1 MSIDPIILGHNQF
14 VGVDHLSQD
23 RARDRIERF
32 SDTKRI
38 LDVISYFYELGGRGM
53 MLSTH
58 QRATEIMRAIGSEPE
73 LSENMNFYPLIP
85 YAQGYIRRANE
96 MGVVGML
103 NDVLGPASASAKLKI
118 LFKGGINVMR
128 KDFLSILS
136 TLIDVELLPFKGFN
150 TKAVFLHNV
159 LTDLALSLKA
169 QNIFEFYMDYIK
181 DNYGIIPA
189 FGTMNFARLMESFDE
204 WGIKKP
210 LVMTSFN
217 KIGFQ
222 MNPSREECER
232 CLKEYDVEV
241 LAMSTLA
248 AGYLKPR
255 NAYDYLFTLPNIKSF
270 VVGFSTKE
278 HAMDIV
284 NLIKTS
290 KFNDGGIQCKPT
302 ETT

>member
-32 SDTKRI
+32 SDTKGFGCHKLLLRA
-38 LDVISYFYELGGRGM
+38 GWQRM

-103 NDVLGPASASAKLKI
+103 NDVLEPASTSAKLKI
-118 LFKGGINVMR
+118 LLKGGINVMR

-136 TLIDVELLPFKGFN
+136 TLIDVELLPLKDSI

-159 LTDLALSLKA
+159 L
-169 QNIFEFYMDYIK
+169 NGPCRY
-181 DNYGIIPA
+181 
-189 FGTMNFARLMESFDE
+189 
-204 WGIKKP
+204 
-210 LVMTSFN
+210 
-217 KIGFQ
+217 
-222 MNPSREECER
+222 
-232 CLKEYDVEV
+232 
-241 LAMSTLA
+241 
-248 AGYLKPR
+248 
-255 NAYDYLFTLPNIKSF
+255 
-270 VVGFSTKE
+270 
-278 HAMDIV
+278 H
-284 NLIKTS
+284 
-290 KFNDGGIQCKPT
+290 
-302 ETT
+302 

>member
-73 LSENMNFYPLIP
+73 LSKNMNFYPLIP

-103 NDVLGPASASAKLKI
+103 NDVLEPASTSAKLKI

-128 KDFLSILS
+128 KDFLSLLS
-136 TLIDVELLPFKGFN
+136 TLIDIELLPFKGFN

-169 QNIFEFYMDYIK
+169 QNIFEFYVDYIK
-181 DNYGIIPA
+181 DNYGVVPA
-189 FGTMNFARLMESFDE
+189 FGTMNFSKLVESFDE
-204 WGIKKP
+204 W
-210 LVMTSFN
+210 
-217 KIGFQ
+217 
-222 MNPSREECER
+222 
-232 CLKEYDVEV
+232 
-241 LAMSTLA
+241 
-248 AGYLKPR
+248 
-255 NAYDYLFTLPNIKSF
+255 
-270 VVGFSTKE
+270 
-278 HAMDIV
+278 
-284 NLIKTS
+284 
-290 KFNDGGIQCKPT
+290 
-302 ETT
+302 

>member
-32 SDTKRI
+32 SDTQKI
-38 LDVISYFYELGGRGM
+38 LDVISCFYELGGRGM

-73 LSENMNFYPLIP
+73 ISRNMNFYPLIP

-103 NDVLGPASASAKLKI
+103 NDVLGPASTSTKLKI

-128 KDFLSILS
+128 KDFLNILS

-159 LTDLALSLKA
+159 LTDLALSLRA
-169 QNIFEFYMDYIK
+169 QNIFEFYMDYVK
-181 DNYGIIPA
+181 DNYGVTPA
-189 FGTMNFARLMESFDE
+189 FGTMNFASLVRSFDE
-204 WGIKKP
+204 WGFKKP
-210 LVMTSFN
+210 LVMASFN
-217 KIGFQ
+217 KVGFQ
-222 MNPSREECER
+222 MNPSRVECER
-232 CLKEYDVEV
+232 CLKEYDVDV

-248 AGYLKPR
+248 SGYLKPR
-255 NAYDYLFTLPNIKSF
+255 DAYEYLSLLPNIASY
-270 VVGFSTKE
+270 VVGVS
-278 HAMDIV
+278 
-284 NLIKTS
+284 S
-290 KFNDGGIQCKPT
+290 KKHVEEIFRFINNR
-302 ETT
+302 ENHR